1 MFFKNQSNGA
11 VLRGGHGQEK
21 RKGSCSRSINRAS
34 YLHLCINSCQCQ
46 SFTVKS
52 VTFYSSPEESC
63 HCWWNFQTVT
73 FSFFSSFDISCLS
86 TLWCNLHLVKKQ
98 KNKKEQ
104 PDYGF
109 TYCTDITPTTPP
121 PPPPHPYFSLL
132 PPDISCEWHVMWCDA
147 SSFYSLFPPQ
157 WWTKFYILNSV
168 FPHRRTSRVRH
179 SGAYSHF

>member
-1 MFFKNQSNGA
+1 M
-11 VLRGGHGQEK
+11 LRGGHGQKK

-34 YLHLCINSCQCQ
+34 YLHLFINSCQCQ

-52 VTFYSSPEESC
+52 VTFYSSPEEFC

-73 FSFFSSFDISCLS
+73 FSFFSSFDISCLL

-121 PPPPHPYFSLL
+121 PPSTPPLFFST
-132 PPDISCEWHVMWCDA
+132 SSWHFLWVACYVMWRL
-147 SSFYSLFPPQ
+147 LFL
-157 WWTKFYILNSV
+157 FA
-168 FPHRRTSRVRH
+168 FPTTMVN
-179 SGAYSHF
+179 